1 MYAIIETGGKQLKVE
16 AGDTIFVEKLD
27 VEAGEKV
34 VFDKVLAVGDKT
46 MKLGAP
52 YVKGATV
59 EATVEKQGKEKKV
72 VIYKYNAKKH
82 YHKKQGHRQPYTKLV
97 INTINKTDSGEYGKD
112 LVCAG
117 VSTVGIGAM
126 NMLAKKGFL
135 AKGLG
140 TIEINEGYINVVVN
154 HTDEVCQVVLETL
167 VVTLETMVE
176 SYGRFIKISKV
187 EV

>member
-1 MYAIIETGGKQLKVE
+1 MI
-16 AGDTIFVEKLD
+16 
-27 VEAGEKV
+27 
-34 VFDKVLAVGDKT
+34 KVLIKNNNKYIT
-46 MKLGAP
+46 HIQI
-52 YVKGATV
+52 KGHA
-59 EATVEKQGKEKKV
+59 
-72 VIYKYNAKKH
+72 
-82 YHKKQGHRQPYTKLV
+82 
-97 INTINKTDSGEYGKD
+97 DFGEYGKD

>member
-1 MYAIIETGGKQLKVE
+1 MI
-16 AGDTIFVEKLD
+16 
-27 VEAGEKV
+27 
-34 VFDKVLAVGDKT
+34 KVL
-46 MKLGAP
+46 
-52 YVKGATV
+52 VKQNNNQIVNLSIT
-59 EATVEKQGKEKKV
+59 
-72 VIYKYNAKKH
+72 
-82 YHKKQGHRQPYTKLV
+82 GHA
-97 INTINKTDSGEYGKD
+97 DSGEYGKD

-117 VSTVGIGAM
+117 VPTVGIGAM

>member
-1 MYAIIETGGKQLKVE
+1 
-16 AGDTIFVEKLD
+16 
-27 VEAGEKV
+27 
-34 VFDKVLAVGDKT
+34 
-46 MKLGAP
+46 
-52 YVKGATV
+52 
-59 EATVEKQGKEKKV
+59 
-72 VIYKYNAKKH
+72 
-82 YHKKQGHRQPYTKLV
+82 
-97 INTINKTDSGEYGKD
+97 
-112 LVCAG
+112 
-117 VSTVGIGAM
+117 
-126 NMLAKKGFL
+126 MLFRSL

>member
-1 MYAIIETGGKQLKVE
+1 MI
-16 AGDTIFVEKLD
+16 
-27 VEAGEKV
+27 
-34 VFDKVLAVGDKT
+34 KVL
-46 MKLGAP
+46 
-52 YVKGATV
+52 VKQNNNQIVNLSIT
-59 EATVEKQGKEKKV
+59 
-72 VIYKYNAKKH
+72 
-82 YHKKQGHRQPYTKLV
+82 GHA
-97 INTINKTDSGEYGKD
+97 DSGEYGKD

-117 VSTVGIGAM
+117 VCTVGIGAM

>member
-1 MYAIIETGGKQLKVE
+1 MI
-16 AGDTIFVEKLD
+16 
-27 VEAGEKV
+27 
-34 VFDKVLAVGDKT
+34 KVL
-46 MKLGAP
+46 
-52 YVKGATV
+52 VKQNNNQIVNLSIT
-59 EATVEKQGKEKKV
+59 
-72 VIYKYNAKKH
+72 
-82 YHKKQGHRQPYTKLV
+82 GHA
-97 INTINKTDSGEYGKD
+97 DSGEYGKD

-176 SYGRFIKISKV
+176 SLSLIHISEPTRLLSISYAVFCLKKKNQDTNPANTNSRRDKNSSM
-187 EV
+187 

>member
-1 MYAIIETGGKQLKVE
+1 MI
-16 AGDTIFVEKLD
+16 
-27 VEAGEKV
+27 
-34 VFDKVLAVGDKT
+34 KVL
-46 MKLGAP
+46 
-52 YVKGATV
+52 VKQNNNQIVNLSIT
-59 EATVEKQGKEKKV
+59 
-72 VIYKYNAKKH
+72 
-82 YHKKQGHRQPYTKLV
+82 GHA
-97 INTINKTDSGEYGKD
+97 DSGEYGKD

-117 VSTVGIGAM
+117 VSTVGIWAM

>member
-1 MYAIIETGGKQLKVE
+1 MI
-16 AGDTIFVEKLD
+16 
-27 VEAGEKV
+27 
-34 VFDKVLAVGDKT
+34 KVL
-46 MKLGAP
+46 
-52 YVKGATV
+52 VKQNNNQIVNLSIT
-59 EATVEKQGKEKKV
+59 
-72 VIYKYNAKKH
+72 
-82 YHKKQGHRQPYTKLV
+82 GHA
-97 INTINKTDSGEYGKD
+97 DSGEYGKD

-140 TIEINEGYINVVVN
+140 TIEINEVVN

>member
-1 MYAIIETGGKQLKVE
+1 MI
-16 AGDTIFVEKLD
+16 
-27 VEAGEKV
+27 
-34 VFDKVLAVGDKT
+34 KVL
-46 MKLGAP
+46 
-52 YVKGATV
+52 VKQNNNQIVNLSIT
-59 EATVEKQGKEKKV
+59 
-72 VIYKYNAKKH
+72 
-82 YHKKQGHRQPYTKLV
+82 GHA
-97 INTINKTDSGEYGKD
+97 DSGEYGKD

-117 VSTVGIGAM
+117 VSTVGIGAR

-140 TIEINEGYINVVVN
+140 TIDINEGYINVVVN

>member
-1 MYAIIETGGKQLKVE
+1 MIAFI
-16 AGDTIFVEKLD
+16 
-27 VEAGEKV
+27 
-34 VFDKVLAVGDKT
+34 
-46 MKLGAP
+46 
-52 YVKGATV
+52 KGIVASYTSDSV
-59 EATVEKQGKEKKV
+59 IVNHNGMGWEIAYPHTDALSLNAEV
-72 VIYKYNAKKH
+72 VIYTYLHIFEGGMN
-82 YHKKQGHRQPYTKLV
+82 L
-97 INTINKTDSGEYGKD
+97 YGFSSQQEKD
-112 LVCAG
+112 LFLRLISVKG
-117 VSTVGIGAM
+117 LGPKTAM

>member
-1 MYAIIETGGKQLKVE
+1 MFLLLVLEQMIIT
-16 AGDTIFVEKLD
+16 
-27 VEAGEKV
+27 
-34 VFDKVLAVGDKT
+34 
-46 MKLGAP
+46 
-52 YVKGATV
+52 
-59 EATVEKQGKEKKV
+59 
-72 VIYKYNAKKH
+72 
-82 YHKKQGHRQPYTKLV
+82 
-97 INTINKTDSGEYGKD
+97 
-112 LVCAG
+112 C
-117 VSTVGIGAM
+117 
-126 NMLAKKGFL
+126 KKGFL

>member
-1 MYAIIETGGKQLKVE
+1 MI
-16 AGDTIFVEKLD
+16 
-27 VEAGEKV
+27 
-34 VFDKVLAVGDKT
+34 KVL
-46 MKLGAP
+46 
-52 YVKGATV
+52 VKQNNNQIVNLSIT
-59 EATVEKQGKEKKV
+59 
-72 VIYKYNAKKH
+72 
-82 YHKKQGHRQPYTKLV
+82 GHA
-97 INTINKTDSGEYGKD
+97 DSGEYGKD

-140 TIEINEGYINVVVN
+140 TIEINEGNVVVN

>member
-1 MYAIIETGGKQLKVE
+1 MI
-16 AGDTIFVEKLD
+16 
-27 VEAGEKV
+27 
-34 VFDKVLAVGDKT
+34 KVL
-46 MKLGAP
+46 
-52 YVKGATV
+52 VKQNNNQIVNLSIT
-59 EATVEKQGKEKKV
+59 
-72 VIYKYNAKKH
+72 
-82 YHKKQGHRQPYTKLV
+82 GHA
-97 INTINKTDSGEYGKD
+97 DSGEYGKD

-140 TIEINEGYINVVVN
+140 TIEINEGYVVVN